1 MEPKK
6 ILITGGLWYIGSHTA
21 ALFSQAGYDIV
32 LLDNLS
38 NTHKDEVLSSLKIL
52 TNKDLPFYEGDVRD
66 YDFLDN
72 HQLALAVGAAFNKSC
87 YNGYDHGFG
96 VCNIEFKYTYSLTMK
111 NFTLPLSVAFITNP
125 VYNKSHVNFKASF
138 VF

>member
-21 ALFSQAGYDIV
+21 VLFSQAGYDIV

-52 TNKDLPFYEGDVRD
+52 TNKDIPFVEGDVRD
-66 YDFLDN
+66 YDFLD
-72 HQLALAVGAAFNKSC
+72 QLFEKEQFDWVIHFAAKKAVGESC
-87 YNGYDHGFG
+87 SDPF
-96 VCNIEFKYTYSLTMK
+96 L
-111 NFTLPLSVAFITNP
+111 
-125 VYNKSHVNFKASF
+125 
-138 VF
+138 

>member
-21 ALFSQAGYDIV
+21 TLFSQAGYDVV

-52 TNKDLPFYEGDVRD
+52 TNKDLPFYEGTEIHARSKE
-66 YDFLDN
+66 DFIKEKLD
-72 HQLALAVGAAFNKSC
+72 LEKEKLKLMLSL
-87 YNGYDHGFG
+87 
-96 VCNIEFKYTYSLTMK
+96 YTR
-111 NFTLPLSVAFITNP
+111 
-125 VYNKSHVNFKASF
+125 
-138 VF
+138 